1 MTAHTQLRRQAASV
15 AGAAVALLLGTAVDT
30 IAGGSRERVLRVMTH
45 DSWALSDELIARFER
60 DNEVFK
66 EWLEKAKEARAEAD
80 KKKEKNP
87 YKLRIM

>member
-1 MTAHTQLRRQAASV
+1 MN
-15 AGAAVALLLGTAVDT
+15 
-30 IAGGSRERVLRVMTH
+30 
-45 DSWALSDELIARFER
+45 FER